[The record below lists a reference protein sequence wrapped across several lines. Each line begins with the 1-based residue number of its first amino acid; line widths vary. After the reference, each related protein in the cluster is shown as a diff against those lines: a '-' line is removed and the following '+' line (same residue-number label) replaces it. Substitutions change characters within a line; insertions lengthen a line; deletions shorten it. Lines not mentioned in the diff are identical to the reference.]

1 MIVIN
6 GIYGPVC
13 TSKTSQQFSNVL
25 QSEKVAL
32 QTFTCFIGLLNT
44 HFAPA
49 VVIEMPDGGQ
59 IDLEI

>member
-25 QSEKVAL
+25 QYEKVAF
-32 QTFTCFIGLLNT
+32 QTFSCYAGLLNT
-44 HFAPA
+44 RFTPPII
-49 VVIEMPDGGQ
+49 IEMLDAG
-59 IDLEI
+59 